1 MMKKC
6 EAEIENRINGL
17 VRDSK
22 SPNLNEIM
30 SVERNTNQV
39 QESPVEDAP
48 KKIIYQEQEKL
59 PQQDQPLTTSQTL
72 LQPKKSVKEA

>member
-6 EAEIENRINGL
+6 EAEIEDRINGL

-30 SVERNTNQV
+30 GVERNTNQV
-39 QESPVEDAP
+39 LDNPVDDAP
-48 KKIIYQEQEKL
+48 KKIIYSEPEN
-59 PQQDQPLTTSQTL
+59 
-72 LQPKKSVKEA
+72 LQ

>member
-39 QESPVEDAP
+39 LESPVEDAP
-48 KKIIYQEQEKL
+48 KKIIY
-59 PQQDQPLTTSQTL
+59 
-72 LQPKKSVKEA
+72 